1 MASSRLQIQDY
12 AGVTVVTFQDNSI
25 LEVRIIDQ
33 LGQDLYELV
42 DTQNKQKLVLDL
54 SNVRFL
60 ASHAL
65 GVLITLHKKARAAKG
80 EMVLCCVRKE
90 LMKVF
95 SITNLDK
102 IFKFFPDD
110 ASALK
115 HFNVH
120 VR

>member
-1 MASSRLQIQDY
+1 MSGARLLIQDY

-25 LEVRIIDQ
+25 LEVRAIDQ
-33 LGQDLYELV
+33 IGTDLYELV
-42 DTQNKQKLVLDL
+42 DVQNKQKMVLDL
-54 SNVRFL
+54 SNVRLL

-65 GVLITLHKKARAAKG
+65 GVLITLNKKIKAIHG
-80 EMVLCCVRKE
+80 EMVLCSVRKE

-95 SITNLDK
+95 SITNLDR

-120 VR
+120 LR